1 MKTCLATLVA
11 VFVLW
16 VIDGQLFNGR
26 YAHAA
31 NVVFNKTLSAILPR

>member
-11 VFVLW
+11 MFVLW
-16 VIDGQLFNGR
+16 AVDGHFFSGR

-31 NVVFNKTLSAILPR
+31 NVVFRRTLSAVLPR